1 MKIFSNSKMK
11 LRTFDFCLLTFA
23 FCFSVST
30 FCLSTSAL
38 AQSKSE
44 QGTYAIR
51 NARIVTVTNGV
62 IEKGTIVVKNGRIEA
77 VGATVAVPK
86 DAKLIDGTGLSVYP
100 GLIDTNTDLGLT
112 EIGQGAPGTVD
123 TTELGDFNSNMKAIT
138 AVNPHSELIPVARM
152 NGVTTVLTC
161 PSGGLISGQCALM
174 NLDGWTQHD
183 MKVVSPAAM
192 QMNYP
197 TAGFGGRGFGGF
209 AGLFGAPGDQARQQR
224 ERRLELLSKKIEDA
238 QAYAKA
244 KDAAAAD
251 KSIPARPVDLGLEA
265 LIPVINGDVPVLM
278 SANAER
284 EIKGAIEFAA
294 KYKLKLIITGGNDAI
309 KVAKELK
316 EKNIPVVLGGVLE
329 LPTGG
334 EDAPYDETYA
344 RAAELHKAGV
354 KIALTTSDTA
364 SDVRLLPYHAGT
376 AAAFGLPKDEALKAI
391 TINPA
396 QIFGVDKILGSIET
410 GKLANLVITDG
421 DILEFRTK
429 VKQMFINGR
438 PVDMSNKHQ
447 RLYEKFKD
455 RP

>member
-1 MKIFSNSKMK
+1 MLKLNLKIV
-11 LRTFDFCLLTFA
+11 LTVILLA
-23 FCFSVST
+23 I
-30 FCLSTSAL
+30 SAL

-44 QGTYAIR
+44 QGTYAIL

-62 IEKGTIVVKNGRIEA
+62 IERGTIIVKNGRIEA
-77 VGATVAVPK
+77 VGANVPVPK
-86 DAKLIDGTGLSVYP
+86 DAKQINAAGLSVYP
-100 GLIDTNTDLGLT
+100 GLIDTNTTLGLT
-112 EIGQGAPGTVD
+112 EIGQGSPGTVD

-138 AVNPHSELIPVARM
+138 AVNPYSELIPVARM

-174 NLDGWTQHD
+174 NLDGWTQHE

-197 TAGFGGRGFGGF
+197 ATGGGGRGGGF
-209 AGLFGAPGDQARQQR
+209 AQIFGAPNEQARQQR
-224 ERRLELLSKKIEDA
+224 ERRLELLSKKLEDA

-244 KDAAAAD
+244 KEAAAAD

-265 LIPVINGDVPVLM
+265 LIPVIKGDVPVLM
-278 SANAER
+278 AANGER
-284 EIKGAIEFAA
+284 EIKGAIELAA
-294 KYKLKLIITGGNDAI
+294 KFKLKLIITGGNDAI
-309 KVAKELK
+309 KVAKDLK

-329 LPTGG
+329 LPGG
-334 EDAPYDETYA
+334 EDAAYDEVYA

-376 AAAFGLPKDEALKAI
+376 AAAFGLPKDEALKAV

-396 QIFGVDKILGSIET
+396 QIFGVDKILGSIEA

>member
-1 MKIFSNSKMK
+1 MLKLNLKIV
-11 LRTFDFCLLTFA
+11 LTVILLA
-23 FCFSVST
+23 MP
-30 FCLSTSAL
+30 AL

-44 QGTYAIR
+44 QGVYAIR

-62 IEKGTIVVKNGRIEA
+62 IERGTIIVKNGRIEA
-77 VGATVAVPK
+77 VGANVAVPK
-86 DAKLIDGTGLSVYP
+86 DAKLIDATGLSVYP
-100 GLIDTNTDLGLT
+100 GLIDTNTTLGLT
-112 EIGQGAPGTVD
+112 EIGQGSPGTVD

-138 AVNPHSELIPVARM
+138 AVNPYSELIPVARM

-161 PSGGLISGQCALM
+161 PQGGLISGQCALM
-174 NLDGWTQHD
+174 NLDGWTQHE
-183 MKVVSPAAM
+183 MKVVAPAAM

-197 TAGFGGRGFGGF
+197 AAGFGGRGGGF
-209 AGLFGAPGDQARQQR
+209 AQIFGAPNEQARQQR
-224 ERRLELLSKKIEDA
+224 ERRLESLGKKLEDA

-244 KDAAAAD
+244 KEAAAAD

-265 LIPVINGDVPVLM
+265 LIPVVKGDVPVLM
-278 SANAER
+278 AANGER
-284 EIKGAIEFAA
+284 EIKGAIELAA
-294 KYKLKLIITGGNDAI
+294 KFKLKLVITGGDDAI

-329 LPTGG
+329 LPGG
-334 EDAPYDETYA
+334 EDAPYDEAYA

-354 KIALTTSDTA
+354 RIALTTSDEA
-364 SDVRLLPYHAGT
+364 SDIRLLPYHAGT
-376 AAAFGLPKDEALKAI
+376 AAAFGLPKDEALKAV

-396 QIFGVDKILGSIET
+396 QFFGVDKILGSIEA